1 MFEHRDI
8 YTYSMITVDKAHNE
22 FIDHL
27 KEKNRAHS
35 TILAYGKDVEQL
47 LDYVSSELNKT
58 HVHHIETED
67 LKSFLEKLDKEGF
80 TKKSISRKLNSTK
93 TFFRFLKINEYIT
106 DDPAATI
113 SHPKFETKPPRI
125 LNKTEYRALRDA
137 SRNDVRTYAIIELL
151 IQTGIR
157 IGELANI
164 KIEDITFSES
174 DETGKLYI
182 PESRTTIART
192 IPMNEAVTKA
202 VKEYLKERPE
212 ADNETLFVTRTGS
225 PLLVR
230 NIRSAIDRYYKKA
243 GINDAKVNDLRH
255 TFIAHHLKQGASVL
269 LISKIAGHRRIAT
282 TEKYLEHIDRE
293 TEDEEPKLE
302 TL

>member
-1 MFEHRDI
+1 
-8 YTYSMITVDKAHNE
+8 MITVDTAHKQ
-22 FIDHL
+22 FVDHL
-27 KEKNRAHS
+27 KEKNRAES

-47 LDYVSSELNKT
+47 VQFVSDQLNKS

-67 LKSFLEKLDKEGF
+67 LKGFLKKLDDEGF

-125 LNKTEYRALRDA
+125 LTKTEYRALRDA
-137 SRNDVRTYAIIELL
+137 ARNDVRTYAIIELL

-157 IGELANI
+157 IGELARI
-164 KIEDITFSES
+164 KLEHLSFSE
-174 DETGKLYI
+174 DGKAGKLFI
-182 PESRTTIART
+182 PESRTTVERS
-192 IPMNEAVTKA
+192 IPLNEAVSKA
-202 VKEYLKERPE
+202 VQEYMKERPE
-212 ADNETLFVTRTGS
+212 TENDRLFVTRTGS

-243 GINDAKVNDLRH
+243 GIQGAKVNDLRH

-282 TEKYLEHIDRE
+282 TERYLEHIDRDSE
-293 TEDEEPKLE
+293 EDEPKLE

>member
-1 MFEHRDI
+1 
-8 YTYSMITVDKAHNE
+8 MIAVDTAHKQ
-22 FIDHL
+22 FVDHL
-27 KEKNRAHS
+27 KEKNRAES

-47 LDYVSSELNKT
+47 VQFVSNQLNKS
-58 HVHHIETED
+58 HVHHIETDD
-67 LKSFLEKLDKEGF
+67 LKAFLKKLDEEGF

-93 TFFRFLKINEYIT
+93 TFFRFLKVSEYIT

-125 LNKTEYRALRDA
+125 LTKTEYRALRDA
-137 SRNDVRTYAIIELL
+137 ARNDVRTYAIIELL

-157 IGELANI
+157 IGELARI
-164 KIEDITFSES
+164 KIEHLSFSE
-174 DETGKLYI
+174 DGKTGKLFI
-182 PESRTTIART
+182 PESRTT
-192 IPMNEAVTKA
+192 VD
-202 VKEYLKERPE
+202 RP
-212 ADNETLFVTRTGS
+212 DTQNDRLFVTRTGS

-243 GINDAKVNDLRH
+243 GIQGAKVNDLRH

-282 TEKYLEHIDRE
+282 TERYLEHIDRDSE
-293 TEDEEPKLE
+293 EDEPKLE

>member
-1 MFEHRDI
+1 
-8 YTYSMITVDKAHNE
+8 MIPVDKAHSE
-22 FIDHL
+22 FISHL
-27 KEKNRAHS
+27 KDKNRAES

-47 LDYVSSELNKT
+47 LTFITEELNKSQ
-58 HVHHIETED
+58 VHHIETED
-67 LKSFLEKLDKEGF
+67 LKSFLKKLDEEGF

-106 DDPAATI
+106 DDPASTI
-113 SHPKFETKPPRI
+113 AHPKFETKPPRI
-125 LNKTEYRALRDA
+125 LSKTEYRALRDA
-137 SRNDVRTYAIIELL
+137 ARNDIRTYAIIELL

-157 IGELANI
+157 IGELARI
-164 KIEDITFSES
+164 KLEHLTFSE
-174 DETGKLYI
+174 DDKTGRLHI
-182 PESRTTIART
+182 PESRTTVGRT
-192 IPMNEAVTKA
+192 IPLNEAVSKA
-202 VKEYLKERPE
+202 IKEYIQERP
-212 ADNETLFVTRTGS
+212 DTSDTTLFVTRTGS

-243 GINDAKVNDLRH
+243 GIPDAKVNDLRH

-282 TEKYLEHIDRE
+282 TERYLEHIERE
-293 TEDEEPKLE
+293 KDEEDPRLE

>member
-1 MFEHRDI
+1 
-8 YTYSMITVDKAHNE
+8 MIPVDKAHNE
-22 FIDHL
+22 FIEHL

-47 LDYVSSELNKT
+47 LDYISTEVGKS
-58 HVHHIETED
+58 HVHNIETDD
-67 LKSFLEKLDKEGF
+67 LKSFMEKLNAEGF

-125 LNKTEYRALRDA
+125 LTKTEYRALRDA
-137 SRNDVRTYAIIELL
+137 ARNDVRTYAIIELL

-157 IGELANI
+157 IGELA
-164 KIEDITFSES
+164 DITMDQLTFAE
-174 DETGKLYI
+174 DEKSGKLFI
-182 PESRTTIART
+182 PESRTTVKRT
-192 IPMNEAVTKA
+192 IPLNEAVTKA
-202 VKEYLKERPE
+202 VKDYIAERPE
-212 ADNETLFVTRTGS
+212 TDNDTLFVTRTGS
-225 PLLVR
+225 QLLVR

-243 GINDAKVNDLRH
+243 GIEDAKVNDLRH
-255 TFIAHHLKQGASVL
+255 TFIAHHLKKGASVL
-269 LISKIAGHRRIAT
+269 LISKMAGHRRIAT

-293 TEDEEPKLE
+293 SDDEDPKLE

>member
-1 MFEHRDI
+1 
-8 YTYSMITVDKAHNE
+8 MIPVDTAHKE
-22 FIDHL
+22 FVDHL

-47 LDYVSSELNKT
+47 IEFISQQLDKT
-58 HVHHIETED
+58 EVHHIETED
-67 LKSFLEKLDKEGF
+67 LKQFLKKLEEEGF

-125 LNKTEYRALRDA
+125 LTKTEYRALRDA
-137 SRNDVRTYAIIELL
+137 ARHDTRTYAIIELL

-157 IGELANI
+157 IGELARI
-164 KIEDITFSES
+164 KLDDLSFSE
-174 DETGKLYI
+174 DGRTGRLHI
-182 PESRTTIART
+182 PESRTTLART
-192 IPMNEAVTKA
+192 IPLNEAVTKA
-202 VKEYLKERPE
+202 VKDYLEERPE
-212 ADNETLFVTRTGS
+212 SEEETLFITRTGS

-255 TFIAHHLKQGASVL
+255 TFIAHHLKRGASVL

-282 TEKYLEHIDRE
+282 TEKYLEHIERE
-293 TEDEEPKLE
+293 NGDEEPKLE